1 MQKINDSGLKM
12 SDVQYL
18 LFISI
23 IYNINASIYSHSAG
37 NMEIAI
43 QSVNTSAIS
52 GRLENDK
59 W

>member
-18 LFISI
+18 LLIFI

-43 QSVNTSAIS
+43 QSVNISAIS

>member
-1 MQKINDSGLKM
+1 MQKINDCGLKM

-18 LFISI
+18 LLIFI

-43 QSVNTSAIS
+43 QSVNVSAIS
-52 GRLENDK
+52 GRLENEK